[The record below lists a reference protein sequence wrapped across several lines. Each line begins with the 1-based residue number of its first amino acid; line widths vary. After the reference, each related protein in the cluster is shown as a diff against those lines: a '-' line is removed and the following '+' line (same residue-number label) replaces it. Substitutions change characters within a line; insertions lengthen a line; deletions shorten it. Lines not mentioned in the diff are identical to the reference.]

1 MAYAEGTAVPVEK
14 TVAEIVGMIRRNEGA
29 QIAQLDEDQR
39 YVIAFTMAAR
49 QVRFT
54 VGFDS
59 IEHERF
65 RWRKSGANGRIFRT
79 GPQIREAWEGHRRQ
93 RMRALMLVIKAKLE
107 SVTSGVETFEQ
118 AFLANVVTS
127 NGRTVHE
134 RISDDLAI
142 EYQQGCVR
150 PLMIGGPS

>member
-39 YVIAFTMAAR
+39 YIIAFTMGSR

-54 VGFDS
+54 VGFESVDD
-59 IEHERF
+59 ERI
-65 RWRKSGANGRIFRT
+65 RWRKTNGAART
-79 GPQIREAWEGHRRQ
+79 LRTAAQIREAWEGHRRQ

-107 SVTSGVETFEQ
+107 SVASGVETFEQ

-150 PLMIGGPS
+150 PLMIGGPQ